1 MLFLESTR
9 PVTPILSVA
18 TPEGVDAG
26 THSVVSTKAAVPTA
40 VTFFLPLTRPEEKD
54 GGVTNTTLVQV
65 AHQNQ

>member
-9 PVTPILSVA
+9 PVTPI
-18 TPEGVDAG
+18 
-26 THSVVSTKAAVPTA
+26 HSVVSTKAAVPTA